1 MEKENF
7 INEILNSAN
16 GITKVAPND
25 DLFFKIQ
32 NRIEPNTISSKTIWL
47 VAASIIVLCT
57 INVGIII
64 NSKAII
70 REKSE
75 VNLANELHKSNQ
87 LY

>member
-16 GITKVAPND
+16 GITKVAPSD

-32 NRIEPNTISSKTIWL
+32 NRIETNTISSKTIWL

-64 NSKAII
+64 NSKAIT